1 MCPYKGSGAKRI
13 GKNGGDRYQ
22 TKQQGGLV
30 CERASYRGRAEVI
43 AFKWWVEKCG
53 GGERFIPFQKCS
65 RDVGLRNFERPKT
78 IICL

>member
-1 MCPYKGSGAKRI
+1 MFHYKCSYKGSGAKRI

-53 GGERFIPFQKCS
+53 GGEMFTRLKNAEN
-65 RDVGLRNFERPKT
+65 GWLER
-78 IICL
+78 CLVK